1 MEKEDGHAVD
11 EFPPALTVGLF
22 GTDGD
27 FLRKLGATI
36 GKTGTE
42 SDLRF
47 WNKKDRDLS
56 LTAIAAITYPE
67 RVLPMLQAVALCDFP
82 VLVASA
88 LDAAFG
94 EMVIALSASG
104 KKGLLIAP
112 DPTAVD
118 RIKGLVRDRLPQWV
132 TLEWAGDESSRRFRE
147 LLPGILVPREP
158 SGPCTVLLDHA
169 FSVRGVGTVALGFV
183 RRGTLHVHDELRLA
197 PLEREVLVR
206 SIQRFD
212 QDRTEAPPGSRV
224 GVALKGVEPDE
235 IERGF
240 VLTSDAAVASRPEA
254 TVSPFRG
261 VEFSKDSVASGI
273 RGYHLVAGAYARP
286 VVIQEIATSLRVS
299 SDRPLPIVPGET
311 AFLAVLRGAGSLRIL
326 GAGPVVP

>member
-1 MEKEDGHAVD
+1 MEREDGHDVD
-11 EFPPALTVGLF
+11 DFPPPLTVGLF
-22 GTDGD
+22 GTDGE
-27 FLRKLGATI
+27 FLRKLGAAM

-56 LTAIAAITYPE
+56 LTSIAAIPYPE
-67 RVLPMLQAVALCDFP
+67 RVVPMLQAVALCDFP

-94 EMVIALSASG
+94 EMVLALAASG

-112 DPTAVD
+112 DPAAVD
-118 RIKGLVRDRLPQWV
+118 RIRGLVRDRLPQWV
-132 TLEWAGDESSRRFRE
+132 TLEWTGDESVRRFRE

-158 SGPCTVLLDHA
+158 AGPCTVLLDHA

-183 RRGTLHVHDELRLA
+183 RRGTLRVHDEPRLV

-224 GVALKGVEPDE
+224 GVALKGVEADE

-240 VLTSDAAVASRPEA
+240 VLTADASVASRPEA
-254 TVSPFRG
+254 TLSPYRG
-261 VEFSKDSVASGI
+261 VEFSKDPVAPGT

-286 VVIQEIATSLRVS
+286 VVVQEAAASLRVTA
-299 SDRPLPIVPGET
+299 DRPLPIVPGET
-311 AFLAVLRGAGSLRIL
+311 GFLAVLRGAGSLRIL
-326 GAGPVVP
+326 GTGPMVP